1 MWGIVVRFV
10 IGVLVSFYLFPVEF
24 TFLLGQNTK
33 KLLAVVG
40 LAFLGFNYI
49 KKRMLQVSRDF
60 IIVSVFAL
68 LVSIAGVLS
77 ITYNNTP
84 DTSYASYIVSMWV
97 WLGGAYAVVSIIKL
111 YHKEISIEL
120 LCYYLMGVCVAQCI
134 LALTIDL
141 SPVVKA
147 FVDRYFVTTLMDGIK
162 RRLYGIGCGLDVA
175 GTRFSAVLIMIAV
188 VLMKHGQ
195 NMQKKRLFVMILSFI
210 IIAVLGNMIA
220 RTTIVGLIL
229 SLLLICIKSASVE
242 FVPRRQRVLRWMA
255 AVIVLAIPLL
265 SFYYDTNPQV
275 RENIRFAF
283 EGFFSL
289 AEKGEWDVD
298 SNNRLAEMVVFP
310 DSFKT
315 WIIGDGYF
323 EGPTAIDPYY
333 VGPTMTG
340 FYMWTDIGYL
350 RFIFY
355 FGLLGLSLFLLFFA
369 KCTQLCSTN
378 MPEYKMLFRMLLLLN
393 LLVWF
398 KVSTDIFVVFALLL
412 CVGGMQDETPQLEEE
427 V

>member
-10 IGVLVSFYLFPVEF
+10 IGILVSFYLFPVEF
-24 TFLLGQNTK
+24 TFFLGQNTK

-40 LAFLGFNYI
+40 LVFLGFNYI
-49 KKRMLQVSRDF
+49 KKRTLHVSRDF

-68 LVSIAGVLS
+68 LVSLAGILA

-97 WLGGAYAVVSIIKL
+97 WLGGAYAVVSMIKL
-111 YHKEISIEL
+111 YHKTISIEL
-120 LCYYLMGVCVAQCI
+120 LSYYLMGVCVAQCV
-134 LALTIDL
+134 LALAMDF
-141 SPVVKA
+141 SPILKA
-147 FVDRYFVTTLMDGIK
+147 FVDRYFVTTIMEGIT

-188 VLMKHGQ
+188 VLMKYGQ
-195 NMQKKRLFVMILSFI
+195 TMSKKRLFIIILSFL
-210 IIAVLGNMIA
+210 IIAIIGNMIA
-220 RTTIVGLIL
+220 RTTIIGLIL
-229 SLLLICIKSASVE
+229 SLLLICVNSTSIDLVSK
-242 FVPRRQRVLRWMA
+242 RQRVMRWMT
-255 AVIVLAIPLL
+255 AVIVLAIPLIM
-265 SFYYDTNPQV
+265 FYYDTNPQV

-289 AEKGEWDVD
+289 AEKGEWDVH
-298 SNNRLAEMVVFP
+298 SNNRLVKMIVFP
-310 DSFKT
+310 ESLKT

-323 EGPTAIDPYY
+323 EGPTTIDPYY

-355 FGLLGLSLFLLFFA
+355 FGLLGLSFFLIFFI
-369 KCTQLCSTN
+369 KCVQLCSTN
-378 MPEYKMLFRMLLLLN
+378 MQEYKMLFRMLLLLT
-393 LLVWF
+393 LIVWF

-412 CVGGMQDETPQLEEE
+412 CVGSMRDDVPQLEKD